1 MRIFNLSNKSGSLT
15 SSDKFVL
22 DNGTNVMK
30 IDYNALA
37 KAIIEQYTGS
47 TLAGSAQSVKAALDA
62 LNSNLNGVKIVLL
75 QKTVSLPAGTLASP
89 SETTIE
95 FSDAP
100 SRFQGVI
107 AYLNSFHLPYIGMNG
122 AMTWVSNVQGKT
134 VTIKNSASAWS
145 DYGLFIVGFCK

>member
-47 TLAGSAQSVKAALDA
+47 TLAGSAQSVKAALDT
-62 LNSNLNGVKIVLL
+62 LNSKSISNPQLLTASDDMNTLTASGIYYTINTDAPANGPTSDAYNSVIIVLKARSIDVL
-75 QKTVSLPAGTLASP
+75 QFYLCNNKGTIYYR
-89 SETTIE
+89 TQ
-95 FSDAP
+95 F
-100 SRFQGVI
+100 G
-107 AYLNSFHLPYIGMNG
+107 G
-122 AMTWVSNVQGKT
+122 TWR
-134 VTIKNSASAWS
+134 AWQK
-145 DYGLFIVGFCK
+145 LQLVAV